1 MNHAGATSY
10 SKQRLFLISALLAGT
25 LILLVAAATASA
37 RSRGAVNS
45 LMIVNT
51 LDDGADAA
59 PNDCVCATSDNLCSL
74 RAALQTANA
83 CPGPDVIHFAITGT
97 IAPFYALP
105 PLADATGGTTIDGYS
120 APGASPNTAPLTAA
134 VNTTLTLALD
144 GRQLAFDGLTITSND
159 NVVRGLAIY
168 DFDSNIGAP
177 YYNAI
182 VISGGQRN
190 VIAGNFLGL
199 TAAGSQGSSFQ
210 RAGVNIRAL
219 AKQNTIGGATAADRN
234 VISGNRYAGVRIE
247 GNLAL
252 TNTVQGNLIGP
263 APTGTTVLTG
273 SQQLYGVLL
282 TNIAYGN
289 QVLDN
294 VISGNSVAGVV
305 ISDSAGDNQVQ
316 GNLIGPAASGDA
328 VLSGSM
334 QNDGVWINTS
344 ASNNLVQGNLISGNR
359 ANGVRISGS
368 STFDN
373 DVWGNTIG
381 PALAGGALPGSLQA
395 VGVRL
400 SDGATTNR
408 VGNGDEA
415 SASNRIAFQTL
426 TAVIVEGSSSR
437 YNRVRRNDLAG
448 NGPSAAAPGIDL
460 GGDGITPDDVG
471 DGDAGPNGLQNRP
484 VISNITSIINQV
496 QVDLLVDSSA
506 SNALYPLTVDFYK
519 AETGAA
525 ADQVAA
531 GQTWIGSALYST
543 PQTVTT
549 QRFTAAVIPGN
560 GDLLVATATDAAGNT
575 SEFSRAA
582 PVSQTALGVN
592 DLGDAPDADPGDCL
606 CAAAPGVC
614 TLRAALQTAN
624 ACPGPQA
631 IGFAVA
637 GTIAPQTPLPALTNP
652 AGIWIDGTSAPGARA
667 NSAPLSSPINAQ
679 LVVTLNGSGQVPEGL
694 RLSAGRNRINGLA
707 MIEFTGRALAIQSS
721 NNVVSG
727 NFIGLDTSGASGSF
741 HQLVGVAV
749 ENGAANNQIGGRQAA
764 DRNLISGNLS
774 AGVVIS
780 GTGSSFNAVI
790 GNSIGLDATGAALPN
805 AAEQQVGVWIGGGA
819 ASNRIGLA
827 APMEAGYA
835 QTASSNLISG
845 NRQAGIYL
853 GAGASQTQVMNN
865 TIGPAADG
873 QSLVVGGAQTA
884 GVLIEDAQANE
895 IGRLGQANQISGN
908 DLAGVRIKGSAAS
921 QNRILANL
929 IGPGTSATQPLPGS
943 HQQNGIV
950 IEEGAHDN
958 QVGDTASALL
968 SWPGNIVRYN
978 SYQGIIVRGATTL
991 NNRLSGNIVMNGPG
1005 PAIDLGGDGLTPND
1019 TGDPDEGPNRLQNT
1033 PELLDA
1039 VYPDA
1044 GPGGPAIFNPISIT
1058 YRVDSALINA
1068 SYPITIEFFR
1078 ADSMASG
1085 QALSYLGATSY
1096 TAPNAQSAV
1105 SVLMYPIQPTNFWW
1119 PIVATATDGQGN
1131 TSELSPP
1138 ICPGAHPDVNRS
1150 GRVDIVDIMLIA
1162 HLLGRTPSVY
1172 DSNCDGVLD
1181 VIDLRAAAAAWQP
1194 GAP

>member
-10 SKQRLFLISALLAGT
+10 AKQRLFLISALLAGA

-37 RSRGAVNS
+37 RSRVAVNS

-120 APGASPNTAPLTAA
+120 APGASPNTAPLTTA
-134 VNTTLTLALD
+134 VNATLTLALD
-144 GRQLAFDGLTITSND
+144 GRNLAFDGLTITSHD

-168 DFDSNIGAP
+168 NFDSNIGAP
-177 YYNAI
+177 YYNGI

-199 TAAGSQGSSFQ
+199 AADGSQGSNFQ

-219 AKQNTIGGATAADRN
+219 AKQNTIGGVTAADRN

-252 TNTVQGNLIGP
+252 TNTVQGNLIGL

-289 QVLDN
+289 QVLNN

-316 GNLIGPAASGDA
+316 DNFIGPAASGDA
-328 VLSGSM
+328 VLSGST
-334 QNDGVWINTS
+334 QNDGVWINAG
-344 ASNNLVQGNLISGNR
+344 ASNNLVQANLISGNR

-381 PALAGGALPGSLQA
+381 PALAGGPLPGSPQA

-408 VGNGDEA
+408 VGNGDEPT
-415 SASNRIAFQTL
+415 ASNRIAFQTL

-448 NGPSAAAPGIDL
+448 NGPAAAAPGIDL
-460 GGDGITPDDVG
+460 GADGITPDDAG

-496 QVDLLVDSSA
+496 QVDLLVDSSP
-506 SNALYPLTVDFYK
+506 SNALYPLTIDFYK

-525 ADQVAA
+525 AGQVAA
-531 GQTWIGSALYST
+531 GRTWIGSALYNT
-543 PQTVTT
+543 PQLVTT
-549 QRFTAAVIPGN
+549 QRFTAALIPGS
-560 GDLLVATATDAAGNT
+560 GDLIVATATDAAGNS

-592 DLGDAPDADPGDCL
+592 DLGDTPDAAPGDCL
-606 CAAAPGVC
+606 CAAAAGVC

-637 GTIAPQTPLPALTNP
+637 GTIAPQTPLPALANP
-652 AGIWIDGTSAPGARA
+652 AGIWIDGTSAPGART

-679 LVVTLNGSGQVPEGL
+679 LVVTLNGGGQLPEGL
-694 RLSAGRNRINGLA
+694 RLSAGHNRINGLS
-707 MIEFTGRALAIQSS
+707 IVEFTARALAIQSS

-727 NFIGLDTSGASGSF
+727 NFIGLDTSGLGGSI
-741 HQLVGVAV
+741 HQRVGMAV
-749 ENGAANNQIGGRQAA
+749 ENGAANNQIGGLAAA
-764 DRNLISGNLS
+764 DRNLISGNLNV
-774 AGVVIS
+774 GVVIS

-790 GNSIGLDATGAALPN
+790 GNSIGLDATGSALP

-819 ASNRIGLA
+819 VSNRIGLA
-827 APMEAGYA
+827 APMDAGYA

-853 GAGASQTQVMNN
+853 SAGASQTLAVNN
-865 TIGPAADG
+865 TIGPAAGG
-873 QSLVVGGAQTA
+873 QSVVVGGAQTD
-884 GVLIEDAQANE
+884 GVLIEDAYANE

-908 DLAGVRIKGSAAS
+908 AQAGVRIKGSAAS
-921 QNRILANL
+921 HNRILGNL
-929 IGPGTSATQPLPGS
+929 IGPGTSGAQPLTGS
-943 HQQNGIV
+943 QQQHGMV

-958 QVGDTASALL
+958 QVGDTASTLA

-978 SYQGIIVRGATTL
+978 SDQGLIVRGVTTL
-991 NNRLSGNIVMNGPG
+991 HNRLWGNIVMNGPG

-1019 TGDPDEGPNRLQNT
+1019 TDDLDEGPNRLQNT
-1033 PELLDA
+1033 PQLLSA
-1039 VYPDA
+1039 FYPDA

-1085 QALSYLGATSY
+1085 QALSYLGAASY
-1096 TAPNAQSAV
+1096 TASNAQSTV
-1105 SVLMYPIQPTNFWW
+1105 SVLMYPIQATNFWW

-1131 TSELSPP
+1131 TSELSPA

-1162 HLLGRTPSVY
+1162 HLLGRTPYLY